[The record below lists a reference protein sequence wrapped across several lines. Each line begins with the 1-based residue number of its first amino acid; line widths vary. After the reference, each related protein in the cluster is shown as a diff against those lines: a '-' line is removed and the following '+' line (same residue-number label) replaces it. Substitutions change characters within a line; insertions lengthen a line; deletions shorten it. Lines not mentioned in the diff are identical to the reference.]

1 MTAASY
7 MELVSCV
14 LSEHDKDLHVCSG
27 TQRSVVLTL
36 LPKGT
41 LNVLSQGYA
50 ITTRTGPAD

>member
-1 MTAASY
+1 

-27 TQRSVVLTL
+27 TERSVVLTL